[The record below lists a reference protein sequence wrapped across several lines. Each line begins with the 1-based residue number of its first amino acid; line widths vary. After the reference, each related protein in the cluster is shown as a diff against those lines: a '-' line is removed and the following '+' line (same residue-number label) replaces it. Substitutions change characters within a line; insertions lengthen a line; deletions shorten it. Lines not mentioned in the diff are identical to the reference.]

1 MPRILEERG
10 GIVLFSQLFSS
21 ISGIFYFMLYIRLQ
35 GSFEKPMSSAEEKAC
50 LQQMAAG
57 DKDARDKLISRNLRL
72 IAHVVKK
79 YNAPESVQDD
89 LLSIGTIGLIKAVDS
104 YSLAKGSKFSTYA
117 AKCIENEVLMYFRS
131 QKKSAGDKSINDVI
145 DTDKEGN
152 ELTLVDII
160 VGEDNIAENLEKKI
174 NIEKM
179 VRLLGQLEE
188 REQKVL
194 ILRYGLDNKPP
205 RSQQETADILGISRS
220 YISRIEKRAIEKMRK
235 GFET

>member
-1 MPRILEERG
+1 
-10 GIVLFSQLFSS
+10 
-21 ISGIFYFMLYIRLQ
+21 MLYIRLQ

-104 YSLAKGSKFSTYA
+104 YSLTKGSKFSTYA
-117 AKCIENEVLMYFRS
+117 ARCIENEVLMYFRS

-179 VRLLGQLEE
+179 AQLLGQLEE

>member
-1 MPRILEERG
+1 
-10 GIVLFSQLFSS
+10 
-21 ISGIFYFMLYIRLQ
+21 MLYIRLQ
-35 GSFEKPMSSAEEKAC
+35 GSFEKPMSAAEEKAC
-50 LQQMAAG
+50 LRQMAAG

-104 YSLAKGSKFSTYA
+104 YSLEKGSKFSTYA

-179 VRLLGQLEE
+179 VHLLGQLEE

-235 GFET
+235 GFES

>member
-1 MPRILEERG
+1 M
-10 GIVLFSQLFSS
+10 LFSQLFSS

-79 YNAPESVQDD
+79 YNVPESVQDD

-104 YSLAKGSKFSTYA
+104 YSLEKGSKFSTYA

-179 VRLLGQLEE
+179 VQLLGQLEE

>member
-1 MPRILEERG
+1 M
-10 GIVLFSQLFSS
+10 LFSQLFSS

-57 DKDARDKLISRNLRL
+57 DKDARDKVNRRNLRP

-117 AKCIENEVLMYFRS
+117 ARCIENEVLMYFRS

-179 VRLLGQLEE
+179 VQLLGQLEE

>member
-1 MPRILEERG
+1 M
-10 GIVLFSQLFSS
+10 FSQLFSS
-21 ISGIFYFMLYIRLQ
+21 VSSIFYFMLYIRLQ
-35 GSFEKPMSSAEEKAC
+35 GYFEKPMSAAEVKTC
-50 LQQMAAG
+50 LEQMAAG
-57 DKDARDKLISRNLRL
+57 DRQARDKLISRNLRL

-89 LLSIGTIGLIKAVDS
+89 LLSIGTIGLIKAVDT

-117 AKCIENEVLMYFRS
+117 ARCIENEVLMYFRS

-174 NIEKM
+174 NIERM
-179 VRLLGQLEE
+179 IALLKGLEE
-188 REQKVL
+188 REQRVL

-205 RSQQETADILGISRS
+205 RSQQETADLLGISRS
-220 YISRIEKRAIEKMRK
+220 YISRIEKRAIENLRK
-235 GFET
+235 GFDS

>member
-1 MPRILEERG
+1 M
-10 GIVLFSQLFSS
+10 FAQLLSS
-21 ISGIFYFMLYIRLQ
+21 VSSVFYFMLYIRLQ
-35 GSFEKPMSSAEEKAC
+35 GTFEKPMSLAEVKVC
-50 LQQMAAG
+50 LEQMAAG
-57 DKDARDKLISRNLRL
+57 DTQARDRLISRNLRL
-72 IAHVVKK
+72 IAHVIKK

-104 YSLAKGSKFSTYA
+104 YSLEKGSKFSTYA
-117 AKCIENEVLMYFRS
+117 ARCIENEVLMYFRS

-179 VRLLGQLEE
+179 MSLLRELDE

-194 ILRYGLDNKPP
+194 LLRYGLDNKPP
-205 RSQQETADILGISRS
+205 RSQQETAKILGISRS
-220 YISRIEKRAIEKMRK
+220 YISRIEKRAIEKMRQ
-235 GFET
+235 GFDF

>member
-1 MPRILEERG
+1 
-10 GIVLFSQLFSS
+10 
-21 ISGIFYFMLYIRLQ
+21 MLYIRLQ
-35 GSFEKPMSSAEEKAC
+35 GSFEKPMSSAEERAC
-50 LQQMAAG
+50 LQQMEAG

-79 YNAPESVQDD
+79 YNAPEWVQDD

-104 YSLAKGSKFSTYA
+104 YSLKKGSKFSTYA

-179 VRLLGQLEE
+179 LYLLDRLDE

-220 YISRIEKRAIEKMRK
+220 YISRIEKRAIETIRK
-235 GFET
+235 GFDT

>member
-1 MPRILEERG
+1 M
-10 GIVLFSQLFSS
+10 FSQLFSS
-21 ISGIFYFMLYIRLQ
+21 VSSIFYFMLYIRLQ
-35 GSFEKPMSSAEEKAC
+35 GSFEKPMSAAEVKTC
-50 LQQMAAG
+50 LEQMAAG
-57 DKDARDKLISRNLRL
+57 DRQARDKLISRNLRL

-89 LLSIGTIGLIKAVDS
+89 LLSIGTIGLIKAVDT

-117 AKCIENEVLMYFRS
+117 ARCIENEVLMYFRS

-174 NIEKM
+174 NIERM
-179 VRLLGQLEE
+179 IALLKGLEE
-188 REQKVL
+188 REQRVL

-205 RSQQETADILGISRS
+205 RSQQETADLLGISRS
-220 YISRIEKRAIEKMRK
+220 YISRIEKRAIENLRK
-235 GFET
+235 GFDS